1 MWQLWNKIREDGDQ
15 SASLLGKDQSGTS
28 KGGGVGGKSKYS
40 YSFSGQSI
48 ADSVKAVTS
57 NNGGSIYNPTLP
69 YPHKTSPATFELNDG
84 RFDTP
89 ERASGGNNNSRAPGT
104 YTYNNNTY
112 NINQSK
118 SPDGVKSSPGPR
130 WVFVH
135 CFFFFYSSFLLL
147 AKA

>member
-1 MWQLWNKIREDGDQ
+1 MWQLWNKIREEGDQ
-15 SASLLGKDQSGTS
+15 SASLLGKDQPGAS
-28 KGGGVGGKSKYS
+28 KGGRAGEKSKYN

-57 NNGGSIYNPTLP
+57 NTSGSIYNPALP
-69 YPHKTSPATFELNDG
+69 YPHKTTSPATFELNG
-84 RFDTP
+84 GKFDTP
-89 ERASGGNNNSRAPGT
+89 ERPQGAGNNRAPSST

-130 WVFVH
+130 WVLVI
-135 CFFFFYSSFLLL
+135 SRLPIVVSQTMTT
-147 AKA
+147 